1 MKKIIAT
8 LFIACSCWTNIQA
21 QDVYHSI
28 RNKAKESVES
38 PETPMLMK
46 KLNQFKI
53 DALDYMVMKMREQ
66 MPDSSATYLDKQ
78 AYALNNFLLLYMRSV
93 IDSQKLPKVQQVD
106 IIKLFMDA
114 TYSNPLFNDQDKEL
128 VLAYFSDGSSFTR
141 FSLDTNWQLA
151 FIAVA
156 TEMKKRESK

>member
-21 QDVYHSI
+21 QDVYYSI